1 MRINN
6 SRRLSLFVC
15 WCVNVN
21 ATRSHPSPCKNIFL
35 TPNIFFVTK
44 NILRPVSVAARLADA
59 LQRILVNPREVECL
73 GEAHPVVSAE
83 QPDHPPDLGIQFES
97 LGHLGYDP

>member
-1 MRINN
+1 MLQGPT
-6 SRRLSLFVC
+6 RLRAKYFLE
-15 WCVNVN
+15 
-21 ATRSHPSPCKNIFL
+21 TKNIFL
-35 TPNIFFVTK
+35 SPNIFFVTK

>member
-1 MRINN
+1 M
-6 SRRLSLFVC
+6 
-15 WCVNVN
+15 
-21 ATRSHPSPCKNIFL
+21 SPK
-35 TPNIFFVTK
+35 IFFVTK

-73 GEAHPVVSAE
+73 GEAHSVVSAE